1 MEDNVTELSKLS
13 IDELAIKLA
22 EEASG
27 SHFGSTEPSPSQKK
41 ELGFAIFHD
50 MLNEVRPLICQNP
63 KIQKY
68 LVNTLDSNETELIA
82 AFIDILTS
90 VIGGIPIVVFS
101 VMIVKYGIRK
111 VCDENAPE
119 ES

>member
-1 MEDNVTELSKLS
+1 MDDKIAELSKLS

-22 EEASG
+22 EETSG
-27 SHFGSTEPSPSQKK
+27 SHFGSTEPSPNQKK

-50 MLNEVRPLICQNP
+50 MLAEVKPLICQNP
-63 KIQKY
+63 KIQQY
-68 LVNTLDSNETELIA
+68 LVNPLGSSETELVA
-82 AFIDILTS
+82 TFIDILTS
-90 VIGGIPIVVFS
+90 VAGGIPILMFS

-111 VCDENAPE
+111 VCDDCE